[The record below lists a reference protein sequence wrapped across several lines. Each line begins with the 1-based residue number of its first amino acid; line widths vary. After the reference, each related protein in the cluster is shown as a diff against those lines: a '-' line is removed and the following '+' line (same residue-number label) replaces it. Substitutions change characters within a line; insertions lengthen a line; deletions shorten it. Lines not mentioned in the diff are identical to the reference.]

1 MTDQRGPICPPLSR
15 LPGRR
20 RDRDLVKIPFGGMYP
35 PAFMTSLSP
44 VDRGAFFYTAMAFEQ
59 ELVAASVSTSLLPKL
74 ASCHPP
80 LDSAGV
86 PVGDGLRPIDAQ
98 F

>member
-1 MTDQRGPICPPLSR
+1 MSDMK
-15 LPGRR
+15 RR
-20 RDRDLVKIPFGGMYP
+20 EFITLISGTAVGGVGVR
-35 PAFMTSLSP
+35 T
-44 VDRGAFFYTAMAFEQ
+44 G
-59 ELVAASVSTSLLPKL
+59 LVAASVSTSLLPKL